1 MGILRKIGD
10 MSKSVA
16 RRTLAGA
23 KRVPFKTLGA
33 LAGAALGTAAFLS
46 PPDDTPAWD
55 ADLTKRPPR
64 KSKPMVLAP
73 SVWDGIDIEPRP
85 LNFQT
90 REQHLASVARNPS
103 PTRRRALAQ
112 KQKVEERRRQDKDEQ
127 RRKQVI
133 QKKKQDDSDYR
144 AAHLAAYTS
153 QYLTPKQRQEHRQS
167 ESRRAA
173 RAKKATQPQYM
184 TPDQIYQQLM
194 AGPSRHK

>member
-10 MSKSVA
+10 MGKNVA

-85 LNFQT
+85 LNVQT

-127 RRKQVI
+127 RRKQAI

>member
-85 LNFQT
+85 LDFQT

-167 ESRRAA
+167 ESR
-173 RAKKATQPQYM
+173 QPE
-184 TPDQIYQQLM
+184 PRRPHSLSI
-194 AGPSRHK
+194 